1 MSIKRRHTSPPTPNP
16 PTEHDW
22 EESSP
27 SSVVRSTVVRTHET
41 KTDKAITIPREK
53 DEEYDQV
60 TFLVGGYEKDYS
72 GIANDWRLRKTLEE
86 CEYLIEDVLGKE
98 RIEKKTFKM
107 YKGNVKKW

>member
-1 MSIKRRHTSPPTPNP
+1 MDHLELGEKKVDSAPDSQEMI
-16 PTEHDW
+16 
-22 EESSP
+22 EEMWAEFEGNEAKMLD
-27 SSVVRSTVVRTHET
+27 THNNFAQGHW
-41 KTDKAITIPREK
+41 DL
-53 DEEYDQV
+53 DEEYEQV

-86 CEYLIEDVLGKE
+86 CEMLIEDVLGKE